1 LSSCYRERGGRERER
16 EEGLKKGEEREK
28 VKDGWNVEEISKVW
42 GLWAQLIQTGDHGE
56 DEL

>member
-1 LSSCYRERGGRERER
+1 LSSCYRERRER
-16 EEGLKKGEEREK
+16 EEEVKREK